1 MNPRSFNLSLA
12 LHLLVLGG
20 ALFGDLLFVPDW
32 SAVTVKATIVT
43 MAPPPGGLQQ
53 KQSVIN
59 SVVARPVAILAL
71 PGNALN
77 LADLEL
83 EINDDR
89 IDGLP
94 AVLKR
99 FHGRI
104 TSCGSMDPDQT
115 LRLWLYDSS
124 AFPETLQS
132 TDFVCADFPASFGN
146 HIVARILEKARSLG
160 IQPSIQKA
168 VIGFVSGPEPRV
180 EVIRVF

>member
-1 MNPRSFNLSLA
+1 MKPRSFNLSLA

-20 ALFGDLLFVPDW
+20 ALFGDLLFVPEQ
-32 SAVTVKATIVT
+32 SAVTLKATIVT
-43 MAPPPGGLQQ
+43 MAPPQGGPRQ
-53 KQSVIN
+53 KQSVIH
-59 SVVARPVAILAL
+59 SVATRPVAISPP

-77 LADLEL
+77 LAALEL

-94 AVLKR
+94 AVLKH
-99 FHGRI
+99 FHGSI
-104 TSCGSMDPDQT
+104 TACDSMDPDQT

-124 AFPETLQS
+124 AFPEISKS

-146 HIVARILEKARSLG
+146 HIVARILEKASSLG